1 MRRER
6 RRDRSLFEL
15 RSAPV
20 SDFAAQAEAVASA
33 CYAMAV
39 RSYLDAKLM
48 VFGIGGASTDAQHVA
63 VEFVH
68 PVIVGKRAPGD
79 LADH

>member
-6 RRDRSLFEL
+6 RRDRSLFE
-15 RSAPV
+15 P
-20 SDFAAQAEAVASA
+20 
-33 CYAMAV
+33 

-48 VFGIGGASTDAQHVA
+48 VFGMGGASTDAQHVA